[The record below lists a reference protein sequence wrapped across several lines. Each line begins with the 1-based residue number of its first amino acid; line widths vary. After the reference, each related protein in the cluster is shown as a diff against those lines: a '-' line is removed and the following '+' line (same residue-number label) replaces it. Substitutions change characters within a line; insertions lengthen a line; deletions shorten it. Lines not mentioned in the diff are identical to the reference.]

1 MVDMESSEEFE
12 NNPIVILLLFTL
24 FNKNV
29 YFIQKY
35 EIGLMY
41 NHAIAL
47 REVLVNNLQMGFTI
61 KGITKII
68 VHQNIHIGEDM
79 NMELRCKTH

>member
-12 NNPIVILLLFTL
+12 NNPFVILLLFSL

-29 YFIQKY
+29 YFIQKS
-35 EIGLMY
+35 EIGSMY
-41 NHAIAL
+41 NHAI
-47 REVLVNNLQMGFTI
+47 NLQMGFTI

>member
-35 EIGLMY
+35 EIGSMY
-41 NHAIAL
+41 NHASKFYISLKRSTSKQFA
-47 REVLVNNLQMGFTI
+47 NGIYN
-61 KGITKII
+61 KGYY
-68 VHQNIHIGEDM
+68 
-79 NMELRCKTH
+79 